1 MPSANALTS
10 VVVFSTL
17 LMGLVVSDQA
27 ASTPPQTAT
36 ATTTTSLSAGA
47 EPAGIQ
53 QASTSVKIEAKPVA
67 PRPFASETPSHRA
80 LDANLYMQTS
90 AEYRGCCYQAY
101 RLASML
107 LKDAAQKP
115 SEKPKAVILDLDE
128 TVIDNSGFQSM
139 QLRSNLSFDD
149 RIWAMW
155 EQTGFDKLA
164 LIPGA
169 AEFIAEAKSLN
180 VTVVYISNRND
191 TFRDETKK
199 GLELLSLGITA
210 EDQLLLSTTTSDKTD
225 RRKQV
230 ADKYEVVLNVGD
242 NLRDFD
248 DSFRS
253 PKLTVDSTVTDRT
266 AAIAQ
271 RKQTVDQQ
279 RTEFG
284 SRWVIL
290 PNPAY
295 GEWTKPLGRG
305 LEDLQQLAPTAP

>member
-36 ATTTTSLSAGA
+36 VTTTTSLSAGA
-47 EPAGIQ
+47 RPAGIQ
-53 QASTSVKIEAKPVA
+53 QASTSVKTETKPVA
-67 PRPFASETPSHRA
+67 PRPFASETPPHRA

-90 AEYRGCCYQAY
+90 AEYRACCYQAY

-107 LKDAAQKP
+107 LKDAAQKK

-169 AEFIAEAKSLN
+169 AEFIAEAKSLD

-191 TFRDETKK
+191 KFRDETKK

-230 ADKYEVVLNVGD
+230 ADKYEVVLNIGD

-253 PKLTVDSTVTDRT
+253 PKLTADSTVTDRT

-279 RTEFG
+279 RSEFG

-295 GEWTKPLGRG
+295 GEWTKSLGQG
-305 LEDLQQLAPTAP
+305 LEDLQQLVPTAP